1 MRDLQAVLFDFP
13 WDGKQSRIEKSVVCK
28 AYEGG
33 GLKIFDVSS
42 FMAAVKIG
50 WLRRIN
56 CPDSN
61 LSNFVMTMYPEFVS
75 LRKFGGEY
83 ANVSMQRIHNPFFR
97 NVLKHFKTFLANY
110 CPTDVDEFV
119 SECIYYKTN
128 ITREKK
134 SNIFLKEWMD
144 IGILL
149 IGYLINTDSK
159 FMSFV
164 EFKRKYPTITK
175 TNFLMNEGVLK
186 ARGLKKETVLI
197 DCTTQYQTTAWL
209 YTEKGNKTVQSV
221 IAGTEVVPT
230 AVER

>member
-1 MRDLQAVLFDFP
+1 MCFF
-13 WDGKQSRIEKSVVCK
+13 
-28 AYEGG
+28 
-33 GLKIFDVSS
+33 
-42 FMAAVKIG
+42 
-50 WLRRIN
+50 LRRIN

-83 ANVSMQRIHNPFFR
+83 TNVYLYIQMQRIQNPFFR
-97 NVLKHFKTFLANY
+97 NVLKHYKTFLANY
-110 CPTDVDEFV
+110 CSTDVDEFV

-209 YTEKGNKTVQSV
+209 YTEKGNKTVESV
-221 IAGTEVVPT
+221 IVGIETVPT

>member
-1 MRDLQAVLFDFP
+1 MLFDFP

-28 AYEGG
+28 PYEGG

-110 CPTDVDEFV
+110 CSTDVDEFV

>member
-1 MRDLQAVLFDFP
+1 MLFDFQ
-13 WDGKQSRIEKSVVCK
+13 WDGKQSRIKKSVFCK
-28 AYEGG
+28 PYEGG

-83 ANVSMQRIHNPFFR
+83 TNVLMQRIQNPFFR

-128 ITREKK
+128 ITREKRV
-134 SNIFLKEWMD
+134 F
-144 IGILL
+144 
-149 IGYLINTDSK
+149 
-159 FMSFV
+159 F
-164 EFKRKYPTITK
+164 
-175 TNFLMNEGVLK
+175 
-186 ARGLKKETVLI
+186 
-197 DCTTQYQTTAWL
+197 
-209 YTEKGNKTVQSV
+209 
-221 IAGTEVVPT
+221 
-230 AVER
+230 

>member
-1 MRDLQAVLFDFP
+1 MLFDFP

-28 AYEGG
+28 PYEGG